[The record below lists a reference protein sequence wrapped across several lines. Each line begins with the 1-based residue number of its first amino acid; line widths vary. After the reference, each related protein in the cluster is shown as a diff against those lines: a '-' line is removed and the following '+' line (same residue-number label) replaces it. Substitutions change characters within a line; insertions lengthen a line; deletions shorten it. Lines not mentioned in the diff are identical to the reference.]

1 MNTRHPIGDP
11 GELAALYLAGALS
24 QQETA
29 QFEAHLESGCAAC
42 NEELRRLDGAAATL
56 LNGVTPL
63 EPPKHIRE
71 QLLERARTEPKE
83 PAAAGRSPVQ
93 VWRRWESNA
102 EGTDLFIR
110 RSDEGDWEETGVDGV
125 RVRRLYVD
133 RRRNQMTA
141 LVRMSAG
148 ASYPR
153 HIHNGAEEC
162 LVLEGDLFVGDTE
175 LRAGDY
181 QFAPVGSRHGIQRT
195 TGGCLLLIVSSLS
208 DEIL

>member
-1 MNTRHPIGDP
+1 MSTRHPIGDP

-42 NEELRRLDGAAATL
+42 NEELRRLHGAAATL

-71 QLLERARTEPKE
+71 QLLERARTEPNE
-83 PAAAGRSPVQ
+83 PAAAGRNPVQ
-93 VWRRWESNA
+93 VWRRWESTA